1 MVARGFRDPRRSHP
15 GQHDLDA
22 EFQDFYRICR
32 DGDPAVRRQQ
42 ALPGSIIAHIAEDT
56 PRAGHTA
63 NYLAGLLVVFAFFFL
78 LRVGEYTK
86 SGTRATRTI
95 PLRKSD
101 ITLWRSGV
109 RLDPESSLDE
119 LLAADSTTVCL
130 ENQKNGYRGCTLH
143 HHASGEPRFCPV
155 KASARLMFRMRGLP
169 PHTPLGTYAT
179 TSGLSQVSASRIRKL
194 LRATA
199 KAQGLEAHGFD
210 LARIGTHSLRSGG
223 AMALRLAGHADATIK
238 KLGRWSSNT
247 YLVYIQ
253 TQVAQLTQGVAA
265 SMARRLHFHNV
276 N

>member
-1 MVARGFRDPRRSHP
+1 M
-15 GQHDLDA
+15 
-22 EFQDFYRICR
+22 
-32 DGDPAVRRQQ
+32 RRQQ
-42 ALPGSIIAHIAEDT
+42 AVPGSLIATIAEET
-56 PRAGHTA
+56 PHAPRPRD
-63 NYLAGLLVVFAFFFL
+63 YVAGLLIIFAFFFL

-86 SGTRATRTI
+86 TGSRTTRTV

-101 ITLWRSGV
+101 ITLWRDGL
-109 RLDPESSLDE
+109 RLDPESPLDV
-119 LLAADSTTVCL
+119 LLTADSTTACL
-130 ENQKNGYRGCTLH
+130 ENQKNGYRGCVLH

-155 KASARLMFRMRGLP
+155 KASARLLFRMRGLP
-169 PHTPLGTYAT
+169 PHTPLGTFAT
-179 TSGLSQVSASRIRKL
+179 ATGLSQVPASRIRTI
-194 LRATA
+194 LRTTA
-199 KAQGLEAHGFD
+199 KAQGLEAKGFD

-253 TQVAQLTQGVAA
+253 TQIAQLSHGVAA